1 MGLRA
6 RGTGS
11 GDFAYTTNTGSAS
24 VSGYSIAADG
34 TPTLLNGDGITA
46 VTGKGPIDAGFSFD
60 DRFLFVLNSGDHSI
74 SAFSVRQDGSLA
86 AIGTTS
92 GLPAAS
98 NGLAAR

>member
-1 MGLRA
+1 MRFRLFFAALASLALLPFAPAASAQLR
-6 RGTGS
+6 
-11 GDFAYTTNTGSAS
+11 
-24 VSGYSIAADG
+24 VPC
-34 TPTLLNGDGITA
+34 TPTLLNDDGITA

-60 DRFLFVLNSGDHSI
+60 DRFLFVLNAGDHSI

-86 AIGTTS
+86 AVGTTS